1 MAEIENIILD
11 KDTRNISKLKKY
23 IDKDFVNKSA
33 EFLLESKGNIFIT
46 TGFYIVYAGATE
58 TDGPPGSVA
67 LGNALKKLGF
77 SITYITDKWSYDVV
91 KSILQDE
98 DELIEF
104 PITSHIES
112 LEFGNKLIKDFSPEL
127 LISIERAGLMNDG
140 TYRNWKN
147 EDISEFNA
155 KIDHLFEQFP
165 KSIGIGDGGNEIG
178 MGNLYNEIIET
189 SGLPD
194 NPSITT
200 VSNLIISSCS
210 NWGAYG
216 LIAAISKL
224 IGENLLPSV
233 DLSKEYIMKL
243 VDSGAVEGMSGKKY
257 YGVDGRNLDD
267 DSSCLQRL
275 HDHLKNHG
283 L

>member
-178 MGNLYNEIIET
+178 MGNLYNEIIES

-194 NPSITT
+194 NPSFTT
-200 VSNLIISSCS
+200 VSNLIISRCS

>member
-77 SITYITDKWSYDVV
+77 SVTYITDKWSYDVV

-257 YGVDGRNLDD
+257 YGVDRRNLDD
-267 DSSCLQRL
+267 
-275 HDHLKNHG
+275 N
-283 L
+283 